1 MDLNFIKR
9 IFGSYKKSKAGKF
22 NVANKQI
29 KSNKEIV
36 EILLS
41 LIINDDYL
49 SVPIYIHEISCEEQA
64 QAFGTLYP
72 LQYAWNEYQTDAG
85 HLGFSFSI
93 NGAVV
98 GSMLEPLIPRTNSNF
113 IAIRDEV
120 MSVLSDAGKKT
131 LLTMVEKA
139 LLPPSQLLKN
149 FEYKDVINLNFKSV
163 R

>member
-9 IFGSYKKSKAGKF
+9 FFGNHKKANAGKL
-22 NVANKQI
+22 NGVNKQI

-36 EILLS
+36 EALLS

-49 SVPIYIHEISCEEQA
+49 SVPIYIHGISCEEQA

-72 LQYAWNEYQTDAG
+72 LQYVWNEYQTDAG

-98 GSMLEPLIPRTNSNF
+98 GSMLEQLVPRTNSSF
-113 IAIRDEV
+113 TAIRDEV
-120 MSVLSDAGKKT
+120 MSVLSDVGKQTLLAMVKKT
-131 LLTMVEKA
+131 LL
-139 LLPPSQLLKN
+139 PPRQLLKN
-149 FEYKDVINLNFKSV
+149 FEYEDVINLNFNQ
-163 R
+163 